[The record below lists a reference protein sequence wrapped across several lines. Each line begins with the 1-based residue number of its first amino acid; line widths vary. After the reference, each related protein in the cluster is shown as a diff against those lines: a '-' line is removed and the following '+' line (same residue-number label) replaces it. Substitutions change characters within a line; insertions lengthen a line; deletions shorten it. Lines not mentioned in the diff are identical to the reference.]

1 MTDLQGKRAWVTG
14 AAQGIGRAIAAR
26 LHAGGA
32 EVVLTDV
39 NGPGVLA
46 TAAELGTGAYGEQV
60 DVTSASAVEASLA
73 AAAERFGGL
82 DVVVNNAGIEIGK
95 PLVEHETDE
104 VRLLLD
110 VNVVGVFHGIK
121 YATPHLAQTQ
131 GVIINMSSVAGLG
144 GAPLL
149 GVYCGSK
156 AAVLRLTEVAAIE
169 LRAVGIRV
177 VAVCPAFV
185 DTPMVDRLIP
195 GFEAVAGAPF
205 ADLAAVKQT
214 RIGTVEEVAEAVAFL
229 AADESSWSTGG
240 ALVIDGGLTGS
251 LL

>member
-1 MTDLQGKRAWVTG
+1 MSDLEGKRAWVTG
-14 AAQGIGRAIAAR
+14 AAQGIGRAIATR

-32 EVVLTDV
+32 QVVLTDV
-39 NGPGVLA
+39 NGPGVAA
-46 TAAELGTGAYGEQV
+46 TAARLGDGAFGEQV
-60 DVTSASAVEASLA
+60 DVTSPTAVEASLA

-82 DVVVNNAGIEIGK
+82 DLVVNNAGIEIGK

-104 VRLLLD
+104 LRLLLD

-121 YATPHLAQTQ
+121 YATAHLAQTQ

-149 GVYCGSK
+149 GAYCGSK

-205 ADLAAVKQT
+205 GDLAAMKQT
-214 RIGTVEEVAEAVAFL
+214 RLGTVEDVAEAVAFL